1 VIGGYTLGAADILR
15 RAMGKKKKA
24 EMDKQWDLFST
35 GMKDNGYSAEATQ
48 AVWDVLLPFSA
59 YGFNKSHTAGYGLVS
74 YWTAY
79 LKANYPTE
87 FMAAQLTSIG
97 DNKDKSAIYLAECRR
112 MGIKVLPP
120 DVNDSGLY
128 FAAVGDDIRFGLGAI
143 RNVGANV
150 VQSIVTT
157 RDQKG
162 RFTSFAD
169 FLEKVELVCCNKRTI
184 ESLIKA
190 GSFDSFGHTRLSL
203 VQVHEEAV
211 DAVTGLK
218 RQEALGQFDLFG
230 FNTGASVASDTS
242 PLAHLVLRPEEWPSK
257 ELLRYERE
265 MLGLYVSAHP
275 LDGAERI
282 LRKHAPKSIA
292 VVLDEAPKDAE
303 IVVSG
308 MIAAVDRRVN
318 KQGEPWA
325 IVTVEDLDASI
336 EVLFFAKAYSI
347 LHENL
352 VADTAVAIKGR
363 VNWRE
368 DKMSVFGLEVIQL
381 DVGSAEHNAAATLPF
396 VLHAD
401 AVKLDQDV
409 ARELRNT
416 LAAHRG
422 TTPVQLVLCNNG
434 RKTAL
439 ALSEYPVTVGSSL
452 LGELKAISGITV
464 A

>member
-1 VIGGYTLGAADILR
+1 
-15 RAMGKKKKA
+15 M
-24 EMDKQWDLFST
+24 
-35 GMKDNGYSAEATQ
+35 
-48 AVWDVLLPFSA
+48 LPFA
-59 YGFNKSHTAGYGLVS
+59 GYAFNKSHTAGYGLVS

-79 LKANYPTE
+79 LKANYPAE

-120 DVNDSGLY
+120 DINDSGLY
-128 FAAVGDDIRFGLGAI
+128 FAAVGADIRFGLGAI

-150 VQSIVTT
+150 LQSITTT
-157 RDQKG
+157 REQKG

-218 RQEALGQFDLFG
+218 RQEALGQLDLFG
-230 FNTGASVASDTS
+230 CNAGTATAATDNS

-292 VVLDEAPKDAE
+292 ALLDEAPKDGE

-308 MIAAVDRRVN
+308 MISTVDRRVN

-325 IVTVEDLDASI
+325 IVTVEDLDAAI
-336 EVLFFAKAYSI
+336 EVLFFAKAYSV
-347 LHENL
+347 LQENL
-352 VADTAVAIKGR
+352 VADTAVAVKGR
-363 VNWRE
+363 VNWRD

-381 DVGSAEHNAAATLPF
+381 DVGSTEHHAAPAILPF
-396 VLHAD
+396 VLRAD

-422 TTPVQLVLCNNG
+422 DTPVHLVLCNNG
-434 RKTAL
+434 RETAL
-439 ALSEYPVTVGSSL
+439 ALSDYPVTVGSSL
-452 LGELKAISGITV
+452 VGELKAISGITV
-464 A
+464 T